1 MPELTPP
8 SARGKPAGTVD
19 LRRRR
24 GAGTALSGC
33 TGSAE
38 PAAPAATAA
47 TAAAADNSPV
57 LALSAPDAV
66 SRLRAGNARFV
77 AGRSQHPDQTAAR
90 RTEVAGGQHPFAQV
104 LACADSR
111 VAPELVF
118 DQGLGDLFVTRS
130 AGQVLDKAVLG
141 TIEFGVAEFG
151 IPLLLVLGHSRC
163 GAVKATMEALEKHS
177 GASGTDVDALV
188 AAIKPAVETVEN
200 IHPTDLLAAAVS
212 QNVANVV
219 EQLRSTVVLA
229 PAVRAGKLQVV
240 GAVYDLT
247 AGTVTFS

>member
-1 MPELTPP
+1 MPELTHPL
-8 SARGKPAGTVD
+8 PAVS
-19 LRRRR
+19 RRALLTFG
-24 GAGTALSGC
+24 GAVALGTALSGC
-33 TGSAE
+33 TGSPE
-38 PAAPAATAA
+38 PAAPAAS
-47 TAAAADNSPV
+47 AAAGDSSPV
-57 LALSAPDAV
+57 LALSAPDAM

-111 VAPELVF
+111 VAPELLF

-151 IPLLLVLGHSRC
+151 IPLLVVLGHSKC

-200 IHPTDLLAAAVS
+200 SHPTDLLAAAVS

-219 EQLRSTVVLA
+219 QQLRSTVVLA

-247 AGTVTFS
+247 TGTVTFR